1 MRQFLPPLP
10 FGYVVPVKILFFDT
24 TSEGL
29 KLFYARVNIA
39 QQSFN
44 DGINKEAHTAL
55 PLPCIL
61 PPANCILPK
70 TKRQW

>member
-1 MRQFLPPLP
+1 MAKKFYTQFEQFLPPLP
-10 FGYVVPVKILFFDT
+10 FGCVVSVKTSISDT

-44 DGINKEAHTAL
+44 DGIN
-55 PLPCIL
+55 C
-61 PPANCILPK
+61 
-70 TKRQW
+70 

>member
-1 MRQFLPPLP
+1 
-10 FGYVVPVKILFFDT
+10 VSVKTSISDT

-29 KLFYARVNIA
+29 KLFYARVNIS

-44 DGINKEAHTAL
+44 DGINKEEKAAYTAL

-61 PPANCILPK
+61 QPANCILPN